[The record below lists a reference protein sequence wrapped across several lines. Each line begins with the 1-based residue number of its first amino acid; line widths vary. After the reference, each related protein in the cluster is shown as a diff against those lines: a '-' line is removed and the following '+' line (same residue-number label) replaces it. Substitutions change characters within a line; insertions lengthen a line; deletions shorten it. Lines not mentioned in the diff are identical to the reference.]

1 MNTLLIALTLFA
13 QMQTPPADAPRTAS
27 GLVTVKLADGTDT
40 DHPGP
45 DDIVKIRYSI
55 TNAEGKVI
63 DSVSGDHAAVMQVS
77 RMMPGWREAVSMM
90 TAGES
95 RRAWVPSSLGGGKI
109 ADGATYMIDTEL
121 LDTIHGPETPDDVA
135 APSADAEIT
144 RSGLAS
150 RVLKEGNGKRHPTR
164 RSIVK
169 VFYSGWTTEGRL
181 FDSTALHGGQ
191 PSEFP
196 LSGVIAGWTEG
207 IPLMVEGEVR
217 RFWIPAKL
225 AYEKDPTKPQGMLVF
240 DIELISIH

>member
-13 QMQTPPADAPRTAS
+13 QMQTPPADAQRTAS

-109 ADGATYMIDTEL
+109 AEGATYMIDTEL

-169 VFYSGWTTEGRL
+169 VFY
-181 FDSTALHGGQ
+181 
-191 PSEFP
+191 
-196 LSGVIAGWTEG
+196 
-207 IPLMVEGEVR
+207 
-217 RFWIPAKL
+217 
-225 AYEKDPTKPQGMLVF
+225 
-240 DIELISIH
+240 